1 MKTDTLAVPGAELY
15 YEVRDESA
23 PGQMTYQT
31 SYALA
36 GELGEPPVEFP
47 GGHGGFDSHPDGFAA
62 TLRKV
67 LAATRS

>member
-1 MKTDTLAVPGAELY
+1 
-15 YEVRDESA
+15 
-23 PGQMTYQT
+23 MTYQT
-31 SYALA
+31 SCALA

-62 TLRKV
+62 TLREV